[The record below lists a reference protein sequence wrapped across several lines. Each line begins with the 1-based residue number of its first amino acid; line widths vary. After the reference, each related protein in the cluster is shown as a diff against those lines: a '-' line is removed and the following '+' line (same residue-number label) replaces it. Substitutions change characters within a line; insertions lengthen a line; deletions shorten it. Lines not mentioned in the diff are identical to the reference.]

1 MALGGPSRTSVDTG
15 LLILRSSGLFLLL
28 TFGWQKLFR
37 LVQLIYAGE
46 SLSSA
51 GLALLIRD
59 AGIPAPAL
67 GYVYVTLSE
76 SILALL
82 IALGLFTRL
91 SAACAALRCLV
102 SAPIWRPGA
111 HWSGKILTRPP
122 TEARRHMNSRPSAE
136 RLTNSGLLLLRI
148 GSGLSLALLFGLP
161 KL

>member
-91 SAACAALRCLV
+91 SAACAALRMAGAFYFSLRVGEEPLRAALYLLV
-102 SAPIWRPGA
+102 FGA
-111 HWSGKILTRPP
+111 
-122 TEARRHMNSRPSAE
+122 
-136 RLTNSGLLLLRI
+136 
-148 GSGLSLALLFGLP
+148 LALTGPGRFSLDHLRRP
-161 KL
+161 AAI